1 MNAEIARA
9 TTDLARENEKAS
21 EAPRIL
27 ASIQDLSAKGQ
38 SHATARTTRET
49 RETLKS
55 EGFRVYS
62 ILSITLIRW

>member
-9 TTDLARENEKAS
+9 TTDLAKANEKAS

-27 ASIQDLSAKGQ
+27 AAIQDLSAKGQ
-38 SHATARTTRET
+38 SHVTTISTCET
-49 RETLKS
+49 RRYLKS
-55 EGFRVYS
+55 KGFRVYS